1 MCNTKLFGLGLL
13 VQFLA
18 MSQAESFKVST
29 VARSLHPRCK
39 IDIQCKSFAH
49 IRGGQSPFV
58 SNPLFDSINKG
69 NFAAVL
75 GDVLHTFVDP
85 TITGGFLSG
94 GLHAV
99 TGTYCIRT
107 M

>member
-1 MCNTKLFGLGLL
+1 ML
-13 VQFLA
+13 VAFLA

-29 VARSLHPRCK
+29 VARNLHPRCK
-39 IDIQCKSFAH
+39 LDLQCKSFAH
-49 IRGGQSPFV
+49 IRGGQYRFA
-58 SNPLFDSINKG
+58 SNPLFDSINKD
-69 NFAAVL
+69 NFATVL

-99 TGTYCIRT
+99 TGTY
-107 M
+107 